1 MTAPTFNLP
10 GRSQRR
16 PLILLGIIAVFLFS
30 ITSIVGY
37 YTDWLWFKSVGA
49 DSVYVKI
56 LLFRVAL
63 FFAFFAFTALAI
75 WSSLAIAYRLRPP
88 FSPMGSDQLGLQR
101 YRENLDPI
109 RRIVFIGLALVLG
122 FLSGASASGGW
133 QIWVQY
139 LNGQPFGITDPQF
152 NQDIGFFVY
161 EFPLYRTL
169 ASFFVSTIVLSLI
182 AAAAIHYLYGGLRL
196 QGIGTQ
202 ASKGAQ
208 VQFSILLGLLFVVK
222 SFAYW
227 LDRFE
232 LALQQDGLIVGLKYV
247 DVNAVLPA
255 KTLLIYISLIV
266 AAIFFINA
274 IRQNWLFPIIGAGG
288 LFAVAILVG
297 GAYPALLQQFV
308 VRPTE
313 ADREATFIQ
322 RNIDAT
328 IAAYGLGDIKRED
341 YAASTTPDLAL
352 LATQQGTLE
361 AIRLMDPALLSPTF
375 RQLQQVRGYYSF
387 ADILDIDRYSVGDQ
401 TRGTVIAA
409 REINVGGLPPQQQ
422 NWINQHVVYT
432 HGYGVVAAYDNVS
445 SSEGE
450 PAFYSTDIPPK
461 GLLDIEQPRIYFG
474 ENSPRYSIV
483 GAPAGAAP
491 RELDYPDDTS
501 PTGQTNNTYDG
512 VGGIGVGNILNKIL
526 FAIKYQ
532 EPNIILSDLVNPSSK
547 ILENR
552 DPRLRVSLIAPW
564 LTLDGDP
571 YPVVVDGEIKWMLD
585 GYTTTNL
592 YPYSARTSFEAAT
605 VDSVTNQISQF
616 GIAARNINYVRNS
629 VKATVDAYDGTVSI
643 YAWDEEEPLLKTWSK
658 AFPGIIQPLSE
669 MPESVKLHV
678 RYPEDLFKI
687 QRETL
692 SRYHVKDAISFYS
705 GQDFWV
711 IPDDPTRP
719 GSVGKQPPYYLQLQ
733 MPGEPAPVFSLTTTF
748 APTRRQT
755 LAAFMAVSSDPNNNY
770 GEIRLLQLPRNT
782 VIPGPIQVQNN
793 FESDPDVGALLN
805 LLRRGGSDVELGNLL
820 SLPVA
825 GGLLYVEPVYVRA
838 VAGDSY
844 PLIRRV
850 LASFGQRVVFEDD
863 LESALAALFGP
874 QSGLTASQ
882 PDGDGEIGEA
892 PATPPPTTSG
902 NPELDLALALA
913 DMRRALE
920 RGKQALENQDFAAY
934 GRAQN
939 DLEAALERALTA
951 QRTIDGLDT
960 PIVEPDLDE
969 ESAAGTPASA
979 KLPFT

>member
-1 MTAPTFNLP
+1 MTNPAPSTSRN
-10 GRSQRR
+10 SQRR
-16 PLILLGIIAVFLFS
+16 PAIFLGAIAVFLIS
-30 ITSIVGY
+30 LVSLVGY
-37 YTDWLWFKSVGA
+37 YTDFLWFRSVNA
-49 DSVYVKI
+49 DSVYIKI
-56 LLFRVAL
+56 LTYRIILFA
-63 FFAFFAFTALAI
+63 AFFALTSIVI
-75 WSSLAIAYRLRPP
+75 WLSLAIAYRLRPP

-109 RRIVFIGLALVLG
+109 RKVVFIGLALVLG
-122 FLSGASASGGW
+122 FLSGASASAQW
-133 QIWVQY
+133 QVWMQY
-139 LNGQPFGITDPQF
+139 FSGQPFGVTDPQF
-152 NQDIGFFVY
+152 NRDIGFFVY
-161 EFPLYRTL
+161 QFPLYRTIV
-169 ASFFVSTIVLSLI
+169 SFLISTIVLSLI
-182 AAAAIHYLYGGLRL
+182 AASAIHYLYGGLRL
-196 QGIGTQ
+196 QGIGTR

-208 VQFSILLGLLFVVK
+208 VQISLLLGFLFIVK
-222 SFAYW
+222 SAAYW
-227 LDRFE
+227 LDRYE
-232 LALQQDGLIVGLKYV
+232 LALKQDSLIVGLKYV
-247 DVNAVLPA
+247 DVNAILPA
-255 KTLLIYISLIV
+255 KTLLMYLALIV
-266 AAIFFINA
+266 AAIFFFNA
-274 IRQNWLFPIIGAGG
+274 IRQNWLFPIIGAGA
-288 LFAVAILVG
+288 LFAIAILVG

-308 VRPTE
+308 VRPSE
-313 ADREATFIQ
+313 ADREALYIQ

-328 IAAYGLGDIKRED
+328 IASFGLSDVQRED
-341 YAASTTPDLAL
+341 YPASTTPDLEL
-352 LATQQGTLE
+352 LATQQGTLD

-387 ADILDIDRYSVGDQ
+387 ADILDIDRYQIAGQ

-409 REINVGGLPPQQQ
+409 REINLAGLPPQQQ
-422 NWINQHVVYT
+422 NWINQRVVYT

-450 PAFYSTDIPPK
+450 PAFFSTDIPPR
-461 GLLDIEQPRIYFG
+461 GLLDIDQPRIYYG
-474 ENSPRYSIV
+474 ENSPLYSLV

-512 VGGIGVGNILNKIL
+512 EGGIPVGNLFNKIL

-532 EPNIILSDLVNPSSK
+532 EPNIILSDLVNPASK

-552 DPRLRVSLIAPW
+552 DPRQRVSLIAPW

-571 YPVVVDGEIKWMLD
+571 YPIVVDGRIKWMVD

-592 YPYSARTSFEAAT
+592 YPYAARTSFEAAT
-605 VDSVTNQISQF
+605 FDSVSNQANQF
-616 GIAARNINYVRNS
+616 ANPLSRNVNYVRNS

-643 YAWDEEEPLLKTWSK
+643 YAWDENEPLLRTWDT
-658 AFPGIIQPLSE
+658 AFPGIIKPLSE
-669 MPESVKLHV
+669 MPESVKNHV

-687 QRETL
+687 QREIL
-692 SRYHVKDAISFYS
+692 SRYHVSDAISFYS

-719 GSVGKQPPYYLQLQ
+719 GSIGKQPPYYLQLQ

-755 LAAFMAVSSDPNNNY
+755 LASFMAVSSDPNNNY
-770 GEIRLLQLPRNT
+770 GQIRLLQLPRNT

-844 PLIRRV
+844 PLLRRV
-850 LASFGQRVVFEDD
+850 LASFGQKVVFEEN
-863 LESALAALFGP
+863 LEAALAALFGTQTTVP
-874 QSGLTASQ
+874 SQ
-882 PDGDGEIGEA
+882 PETDPETGEA
-892 PATPPPTTSG
+892 PTTPPPPQTSG
-902 NPELDLALALA
+902 DPELDLFLALA

-934 GRAQN
+934 GQAQK
-939 DLEAALERALTA
+939 DLENALERALAA
-951 QRTIDGLDT
+951 QRAIDGTEVAPPPAL
-960 PIVEPDLDE
+960 EEDLDE
-969 ESAAGTPASA
+969 GTAA
-979 KLPFT
+979 

>member
-1 MTAPTFNLP
+1 MTTPTFNLP
-10 GRSQRR
+10 RRSQRR
-16 PLILLGIIAVFLFS
+16 PAILLGIIAVILIS
-30 ITSIVGY
+30 LTSLVGY

-49 DSVYVKI
+49 DSVYIKI
-56 LLFRVAL
+56 LLFRIAL
-63 FFAFFAFTALAI
+63 FSTFFAITALAI

-88 FSPMGSDQLGLQR
+88 FSPMGTDQLGLQR

-109 RRIVFIGLALVLG
+109 RKVVFIGLALVLG
-122 FLSGASASGGW
+122 FLSGASASSGW

-139 LNGQPFGITDPQF
+139 FNGQPFGVNDPQF
-152 NQDIGFFVY
+152 NRDIGFFAY
-161 EFPLYRTL
+161 EFPLYRTV
-169 ASFFVSTIVLSLI
+169 ASFVVSTIVLSLI
-182 AAAAIHYLYGGLRL
+182 ASAAIHYLYGGLRL
-196 QGIGTQ
+196 QGLGPRAT
-202 ASKGAQ
+202 KGAQ
-208 VQFSILLGLLFVVK
+208 VQFSILFGLLFVIK

-227 LDRFE
+227 LDRYE

-247 DVNAVLPA
+247 DVNAILPA
-255 KTLLIYISLIV
+255 KTLLMYLSLIV
-266 AAIFFINA
+266 AVIFFINA

-288 LFAVAILVG
+288 LFAIAILVG

-313 ADREATFIQ
+313 ADREAPFIQ

-328 IAAYGLGDIKRED
+328 VAAYGIGDIQRED
-341 YAASTTPDLAL
+341 YAASTTPDLEL
-352 LATQQGTLE
+352 LATQQGTLD

-387 ADILDIDRYSVGDQ
+387 ADILDIDRYPLGNE

-445 SSEGE
+445 TVEGE
-450 PAFYSTDIPPK
+450 PAFFATDIPPK

-474 ENSPRYSIV
+474 ENSPDYSVV
-483 GAPAGAAP
+483 GAPAGAEP
-491 RELDYPDDTS
+491 RELDFPDDAS
-501 PTGQTNNTYDG
+501 PTGQTNNTYSG
-512 VGGIGVGNILNKIL
+512 AGGIPVGSLINKIL

-532 EPNIILSDLVNPSSK
+532 EPNIILSDLVNPASK

-552 DPRLRVSLIAPW
+552 DPRLRISLIAPW

-571 YPVVVDGEIKWMLD
+571 YPVVVDGRIKWMVD

-629 VKATVDAYDGTVSI
+629 VKATVDAYDGTVDI
-643 YAWDEEEPLLKTWSK
+643 YAWDENEPLLKTWSN
-658 AFPGIIQPLSE
+658 AFPGIVKPLSE
-669 MPESVKLHV
+669 MPEDIKLHV

-692 SRYHVKDAISFYS
+692 SRYHVTDAISFYS

-770 GEIRLLQLPRNT
+770 GQIRLLQLPRNT

-844 PLIRRV
+844 PILRRV
-850 LASFGQRVVFEDD
+850 LASFGQRVVFEED

-874 QSGLTASQ
+874 QSGFTPSQ
-882 PDGDGEIGEA
+882 PDSESGEEGEA
-892 PATPPPTTSG
+892 PATPPPTSSG
-902 NPELDLALALA
+902 DPEIDLALALA
-913 DMRRALE
+913 DMRGALE

-934 GRAQN
+934 GRAQA
-939 DLEAALERALTA
+939 DLEAALERALAA
-951 QRTIDGLDT
+951 QRAIDGLDS
-960 PIVEPDLDE
+960 PVVEPEVDE
-969 ESAAGTPASA
+969 ELDAGTPA
-979 KLPFT
+979 

>member
-1 MTAPTFNLP
+1 MTTPTVNFP
-10 GRSQRR
+10 RSSQRR
-16 PLILLGIIAVFLFS
+16 PAIFLGILAVLLVS
-30 ITSIVGY
+30 VTSLVGY
-37 YTDWLWFKSVGA
+37 YTDWLWYRSVDA

-56 LLFRVAL
+56 LLFRIGL
-63 FFAFFAFTALAI
+63 FAGFFAFTALII
-75 WSSLAIAYRLRPP
+75 WINLAIAYRLRPP
-88 FSPMGSDQLGLQR
+88 FSPMSTDQLGLQR

-109 RRIVFIGLALVLG
+109 RRVVFIGLALALG
-122 FLSGASASGGW
+122 FLSGASGSAQW
-133 QIWVQY
+133 QTWMQY
-139 LNGQPFGITDPQF
+139 FSGQPFGVTDPQF
-152 NQDIGFFVY
+152 NRDIGFFVY

-169 ASFFVSTIVLSLI
+169 ASFFVSSIVLSLL

-196 QGIGTQ
+196 QGIGQRAT
-202 ASKGAQ
+202 KGAQ
-208 VQFSILLGLLFVVK
+208 VQFSILLGLLFIVK

-227 LDRFE
+227 LDRYE
-232 LALQQDGLIVGLKYV
+232 LALQEDGLIVGLKYV

-255 KTLLIYISLIV
+255 KTLLMYISLIV
-266 AAIFFINA
+266 AAIFFFNA
-274 IRQNWLFPIIGAGG
+274 IRQNWLFPIIGASG
-288 LFAVAILVG
+288 LFAIAILVG

-313 ADREATFIQ
+313 ADREAPFIQ
-322 RNIDAT
+322 RNIDST
-328 IAAYGLGDIKRED
+328 TAAYDLTDVQRED
-341 YAASTTPDLAL
+341 YPASTTPDLDL
-352 LATQQGTLE
+352 LTTQQGTLD

-387 ADILDIDRYSVGDQ
+387 ADILDIDRYPFEGE

-409 REINVGGLPPQQQ
+409 REINLAGIPPQQQ

-432 HGYGVVAAYDNVS
+432 HGYGVVAAYDNLS
-445 SSEGE
+445 NTEGE
-450 PAFYSTDIPPK
+450 PAFFSTDIPPQ

-474 ENSPRYSIV
+474 ENSPDYSIV
-483 GAPAGAAP
+483 GAPAGAEP

-501 PTGQTNNTYDG
+501 PTGQTNNTYG
-512 VGGIGVGNILNKIL
+512 GAGGIPVGSLFNKIL

-532 EPNIILSDLVNPSSK
+532 EPNIILSDLVNPASK

-552 DPRLRVSLIAPW
+552 DPRQRISLIAPW

-571 YPVVVDGEIKWMLD
+571 YPVVVDGRVKWMVD

-605 VDSVTNQISQF
+605 VDSVNNQLSQF
-616 GIAARNINYVRNS
+616 GIAQRNINYVRNS
-629 VKATVDAYDGTVSI
+629 VKVTVDAYDGTVSI
-643 YAWDEEEPLLKTWSK
+643 YAWDENEPLLKTWDT
-658 AFPGIIQPLSE
+658 AFPGIIKPLSE
-669 MPESVKLHV
+669 MPEEVKLHV

-687 QRETL
+687 QREIL
-692 SRYHVKDAISFYS
+692 SRYHVTDALSFYS
-705 GQDFWV
+705 GQDFWI

-733 MPGEPAPVFSLTTTF
+733 MPGDPAPVFSLTTTF

-755 LAAFMAVSSDPNNNY
+755 LASFMAVSSDPNNDY
-770 GEIRLLQLPRNT
+770 GQIRLLQLPRNT

-844 PLIRRV
+844 PLLRRV
-850 LASFGQRVVFEDD
+850 LASFGQRVVFEED

-874 QSGLTASQ
+874 QSGFTPTEPEVDS
-882 PDGDGEIGEA
+882 DTGEVPSTPEP
-892 PATPPPTTSG
+892 PATTG
-902 NPELDLALALA
+902 DPELDLALALA
-913 DMRRALE
+913 DMRSALE
-920 RGKQALENQDFAAY
+920 RGKAALENQDFAAY
-934 GRAQN
+934 GRAQD
-939 DLEAALERALTA
+939 DLESALERALAA
-951 QRTIDGLDT
+951 QRAIDGV
-960 PIVEPDLDE
+960 VEAPVVEEEPLPDA
-969 ESAAGTPASA
+969 ESTPA
-979 KLPFT
+979 

>member
-1 MTAPTFNLP
+1 MTNPAPSTSRN
-10 GRSQRR
+10 SQRR
-16 PLILLGIIAVFLFS
+16 PAIFLGAIAVFLIS
-30 ITSIVGY
+30 LVSLVGY
-37 YTDWLWFKSVGA
+37 YTDFLWFRSVNA
-49 DSVYVKI
+49 DSVYIKI
-56 LLFRVAL
+56 LTYRIILFA
-63 FFAFFAFTALAI
+63 AFFAFTSIVI
-75 WSSLAIAYRLRPP
+75 WLSLAIAYRLRPP

-109 RRIVFIGLALVLG
+109 RKVVFIGLALVLG
-122 FLSGASASGGW
+122 FLSGASASAQW
-133 QIWVQY
+133 QVWMQY
-139 LNGQPFGITDPQF
+139 FSGQPFGVTDPQF
-152 NQDIGFFVY
+152 NRDIGFFVY
-161 EFPLYRTL
+161 QFPLYRTIV
-169 ASFFVSTIVLSLI
+169 SFLISTIVLSLI
-182 AAAAIHYLYGGLRL
+182 AASAIHYLYGGLRL
-196 QGIGTQ
+196 QGIGTR

-208 VQFSILLGLLFVVK
+208 VQISLLLGFLFIVK
-222 SFAYW
+222 SAAYW
-227 LDRFE
+227 LDRYE
-232 LALQQDGLIVGLKYV
+232 LALKQDSLIVGLKYV
-247 DVNAVLPA
+247 DVNAILPA
-255 KTLLIYISLIV
+255 KTLLMYLALIV
-266 AAIFFINA
+266 AAIFFFNA
-274 IRQNWLFPIIGAGG
+274 IRQNWLFPIIGAGA
-288 LFAVAILVG
+288 LFAIAILVG

-308 VRPTE
+308 VRPSE
-313 ADREATFIQ
+313 ADREALYIQ

-328 IAAYGLGDIKRED
+328 IASFGLSDVQRED
-341 YAASTTPDLAL
+341 YPASTTPDLEL
-352 LATQQGTLE
+352 LATQQGTLD

-387 ADILDIDRYSVGDQ
+387 ADILDIDRYQIAGQ

-409 REINVGGLPPQQQ
+409 REINLAGLPPQQQ
-422 NWINQHVVYT
+422 NWINQRVVYT

-445 SSEGE
+445 SLEGE
-450 PAFYSTDIPPK
+450 PAFFSTDIPPR
-461 GLLDIEQPRIYFG
+461 GLLDIDQPRIYYG
-474 ENSPRYSIV
+474 ENSPLYSLV

-512 VGGIGVGNILNKIL
+512 EGGIPVGNLFNKIL

-532 EPNIILSDLVNPSSK
+532 EPNIILSDLVNPASK

-552 DPRLRVSLIAPW
+552 DPRQRVSLIAPW

-571 YPVVVDGEIKWMLD
+571 YPIVVDGRIKWMVD

-592 YPYSARTSFEAAT
+592 YPYAARTSFEAAT
-605 VDSVTNQISQF
+605 FDSVSNQANQF
-616 GIAARNINYVRNS
+616 ANPLSRNVNYVRNS

-643 YAWDEEEPLLKTWSK
+643 YAWDENEPLLRTWDT
-658 AFPGIIQPLSE
+658 AFPGIIKPLSE
-669 MPESVKLHV
+669 MPESVKNHV

-687 QRETL
+687 QREIL
-692 SRYHVKDAISFYS
+692 SRYHVSDAISFYS

-719 GSVGKQPPYYLQLQ
+719 GSIGKQPPYYLQLQ

-755 LAAFMAVSSDPNNNY
+755 LASFMAVSSDPNNNY
-770 GEIRLLQLPRNT
+770 GQIRLLQLPRNT

-844 PLIRRV
+844 PLLRRV
-850 LASFGQRVVFEDD
+850 LASFGQKVVFEEN
-863 LESALAALFGP
+863 LEAALAALFGTQTTVP
-874 QSGLTASQ
+874 SQ
-882 PDGDGEIGEA
+882 PETDPETGEA
-892 PATPPPTTSG
+892 PTTPPPPQTSG
-902 NPELDLALALA
+902 DPELDLFLALA

-934 GRAQN
+934 GQAQK
-939 DLEAALERALTA
+939 DLENALERALAA
-951 QRTIDGLDT
+951 QRAIDGTEVAPPPAL
-960 PIVEPDLDE
+960 EEDLDE
-969 ESAAGTPASA
+969 GTAA
-979 KLPFT
+979 

>member
-1 MTAPTFNLP
+1 MTNPAPSTSRN
-10 GRSQRR
+10 SQRR
-16 PLILLGIIAVFLFS
+16 PAIFLGVIAVFLIS
-30 ITSIVGY
+30 LVSLVGY
-37 YTDWLWFKSVGA
+37 YTDFLWFRSVNA
-49 DSVYVKI
+49 DSVYIKI
-56 LLFRVAL
+56 LTYRIILFS
-63 FFAFFAFTALAI
+63 AFFAFTSIVI
-75 WSSLAIAYRLRPP
+75 WLSLAIAYRLRPP

-109 RRIVFIGLALVLG
+109 RKVVFLGLALVLG
-122 FLSGASASGGW
+122 FLSGASASAQW
-133 QIWVQY
+133 QVWMQY
-139 LNGQPFGITDPQF
+139 FSGQPFGVTDPQF
-152 NQDIGFFVY
+152 NRDIGFFVY
-161 EFPLYRTL
+161 EFPLYRTIV
-169 ASFFVSTIVLSLI
+169 SFLISTIVLSLI
-182 AAAAIHYLYGGLRL
+182 AASAIHYLYGGLRL
-196 QGIGTQ
+196 QGIGTR

-208 VQFSILLGLLFVVK
+208 VQISLLLGFLFIVK
-222 SFAYW
+222 SAAYW
-227 LDRFE
+227 LDRYE
-232 LALQQDGLIVGLKYV
+232 LALKQDSLIVGLKYI
-247 DVNAVLPA
+247 DVNAILPA
-255 KTLLIYISLIV
+255 KTLLMYLALIV
-266 AAIFFINA
+266 AAIFFFNA
-274 IRQNWLFPIIGAGG
+274 IRQNWLFPIIGAGA
-288 LFAVAILVG
+288 LFAIAILVG

-308 VRPTE
+308 VRPSE
-313 ADREATFIQ
+313 ADREAPYIQ

-328 IAAYGLGDIKRED
+328 IVSFGLSDVQRED
-341 YAASTTPDLAL
+341 YPASTTPDLEL
-352 LATQQGTLE
+352 LATQQGTLD

-387 ADILDIDRYSVGDQ
+387 ADILDIDRYQIADQ

-409 REINVGGLPPQQQ
+409 REINLAGLPPQQQ

-445 SSEGE
+445 SQEGE
-450 PAFYSTDIPPK
+450 PSFFSTDIPPR
-461 GLLDIEQPRIYFG
+461 GLLDIDQPRIYYG
-474 ENSPRYSIV
+474 ENSPLYSLV

-512 VGGIGVGNILNKIL
+512 EGGIPVGNLINKIL

-532 EPNIILSDLVNPSSK
+532 EPNIILSDLVNPASK

-552 DPRLRVSLIAPW
+552 DPRQRVSLIAPW

-571 YPVVVDGEIKWMLD
+571 YPIVVDGRVKWMVD

-592 YPYSARTSFEAAT
+592 YPYAARTSFEAAT
-605 VDSVTNQISQF
+605 FDSVSNQANQF
-616 GIAARNINYVRNS
+616 ANPLSRNVNYVRNS

-643 YAWDEEEPLLKTWSK
+643 YAWDENEPLLKTWDT
-658 AFPGIIQPLSE
+658 AFPGIIKPFSE
-669 MPESVKLHV
+669 MPESVKDHV

-687 QRETL
+687 QREIL
-692 SRYHVKDAISFYS
+692 SRYHVSDAISFYS

-733 MPGEPAPVFSLTTTF
+733 MPGDPAPVFSLTTTF

-755 LAAFMAVSSDPNNNY
+755 LASFMAVSSDPNNNY
-770 GEIRLLQLPRNT
+770 GQIRLLQLPRNT

-844 PLIRRV
+844 PLLRRV
-850 LASFGQRVVFEDD
+850 LASFGQRVVFEEN
-863 LESALAALFGP
+863 LEAALAALFGTQTTVP
-874 QSGLTASQ
+874 SQ
-882 PDGDGEIGEA
+882 PEIDPETGEA
-892 PATPPPTTSG
+892 PATPPPPQTSG
-902 NPELDLALALA
+902 DPELDLFLALA

-934 GRAQN
+934 GQAQK
-939 DLEAALERALTA
+939 DLEDALERALAA
-951 QRTIDGLDT
+951 QRAIDGT
-960 PIVEPDLDE
+960 EVPPPVLDE
-969 ESAAGTPASA
+969 EIDEGTAA
-979 KLPFT
+979 